1 MMQKRQKRLD
11 QLVKTCSE
19 SLIIQG
25 FSETQIL
32 HEKYLN
38 LRYEGTETS
47 LMILEQ
53 NENWEFEKWFAE
65 AHKREFDLLSVRNA

>member
-1 MMQKRQKRLD
+1 MQKRQKRLD

-38 LRYEGTETS
+38 LRYESTETS

-53 NENWEFEKWFAE
+53 NENWEFENGLQ
-65 AHKREFDLLSVRNA
+65 KRIRGNLDLLSVRNA